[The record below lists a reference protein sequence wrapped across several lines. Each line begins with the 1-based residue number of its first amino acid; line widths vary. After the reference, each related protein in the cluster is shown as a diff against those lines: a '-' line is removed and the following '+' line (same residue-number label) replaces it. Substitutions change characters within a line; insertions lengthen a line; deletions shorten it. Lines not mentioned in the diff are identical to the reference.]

1 MGMESPGM
9 TELTS
14 RPDSIK
20 DGLLDEASP
29 DDVTLELAWSTVYDD
44 LKQIAHAR
52 LRSDGRLTLI
62 DTTALVNES
71 FLRLLAQ
78 KQFKVE
84 TRRKF
89 FAYASRVMRSVIVDM
104 VREQLALR
112 RGGDVERVA
121 LTTTLS
127 DQLVVDE
134 PLRVDDALVWLG
146 KLEPRLAEVVQ
157 MRYFGGLTDAEIAE
171 TLKISERTVGR
182 DWEKARLLLRDLF
195 AK

>member
-1 MGMESPGM
+1 MGMESPDM

-14 RPDSIK
+14 RPDPFDDAS
-20 DGLLDEASP
+20 LDDAP
-29 DDVTLELAWSTVYDD
+29 LELAWSAVYDD
-44 LKQIAHAR
+44 LKRIAHAR

-89 FAYASRVMRSVIVDM
+89 FAYASRVMRSVIVDL

-112 RGGDVERVA
+112 RGGDVRHVA

-127 DQLVVDE
+127 DQIVEDE
-134 PLRVDDALVWLG
+134 PLRVDDALHWLG
-146 KLEPRLAEVVQ
+146 KVEPRLADVVQ

-171 TLKISERTVGR
+171 TLDISERTVGR
-182 DWEKARLLLRDLF
+182 DWEKARLLLRDLC
-195 AK
+195 AE